1 MHNLYLIIGR
11 TASGKDSLTRA
22 VAQKLGLKVL
32 TSYATRPKRPGETNE
47 HIFINAED
55 VKQYQDD
62 IVAYT
67 KIGEYEYFTTK
78 QQIFEND
85 CYIIDP
91 NGVKFLQEKLKD
103 IPGIQL
109 HLIYIAADYV
119 TRKHRALTQRK
130 DHLVTFELRCEA
142 EEDQFIDFECNRD
155 WDLRIEN
162 NNFQQ
167 AFDELEHYIITMNS
181 MEDNTNESKIK

>member
-22 VAQKLGLKVL
+22 VAQKYGLKVL
-32 TSYATRPKRPGETNE
+32 TSYTTRPKRPGEINE
-47 HIFINAED
+47 HIFINKDD
-55 VKQYQDD
+55 VAKYQSD

-78 QQIFEND
+78 QQVFDND

-91 NGVKFLQEKLKD
+91 NGVKFLQEKLQNTQD
-103 IPGIQL
+103 IQL

-119 TRKHRALTQRK
+119 TRKHRALNQRK

-142 EEDQFIDFECNRD
+142 EEDQFIEFECEQA
-155 WDLRIEN
+155 WDKRIEN
-162 NNFQQ
+162 NNFQL
-167 AFDELEHYIITMNS
+167 ALNELEQYIMTVRN
-181 MEDNTNESKIK
+181 MEDNNNESKS